1 MYEIGICDDGK
12 NVCGSME
19 KMLIQC
25 ARENA
30 IQINVQIWYTGEE
43 LRDYLKMG
51 SHLDILFLDIELYQ
65 MTGIEVG
72 CYIRN
77 ELDNMGL
84 QIVYISGKTSY
95 AQDLFKTQPLDF
107 LVKPITPKQINRTIE
122 TAIKVIKRRCERFEF
137 QQGKEHFYIK
147 QGEILYFESSG
158 RKINIVTVHDTYEFY
173 GKLNEIIK
181 ELSEDF
187 IEIHKSYVI
196 NMAHVLRYTYE
207 MVQLDNGTR
216 LTISQNKRSQV
227 RKRILRDG

>member
-107 LVKPITPKQINRTIE
+107 LVKPITPKQINRTIV

-187 IEIHKSYVI
+187 IEIHKCEKLC
-196 NMAHVLRYTYE
+196 NMVWRAWAE
-207 MVQLDNGTR
+207 
-216 LTISQNKRSQV
+216 I
-227 RKRILRDG
+227 

>member
-30 IQINVQIWYTGEE
+30 IQINVQIWNTGEE
-43 LRDYLKMG
+43 LRDYLKTG

-72 CYIRN
+72 SYIRN

-107 LVKPITPKQINRTIE
+107 LVKPITPKQINRTME
-122 TAIKVIKRRCERFEF
+122 TAIKVIKRRCEKFEF

-158 RKINIVTVHDTYEFY
+158 RKISIVTVHDTYEFY

-187 IEIHKSYVI
+187 IEIHKSYVV

-207 MVQLDNGTR
+207 MVELENGTR
-216 LTISQNKRSQV
+216 LAISQNKRSQV